1 MERRNFIK
9 RLFGIGAAAAASS
22 VPALANVEERF
33 TIDDMFDQ
41 VDTNKNLYYLKKY
54 CWLHDELSKIF
65 GDRIVDRKYFAW
77 YYPISNIYLPIK
89 NSYTEKDFEPIL
101 TWAKFQPESDHFCNG
116 YMKEGKGLCRILK
129 YDKQGVYKFDFFWA
143 RDPKYQEK

>member
-41 VDTNKNLYYLKKY
+41 VDTNKNLYYLKKK
-54 CWLHDELSKIF
+54 CWLNDELNAII
-65 GDRIVDRKYFAW
+65 GDRVVERKYYQF
-77 YYPISNIYLPIK
+77 YEPLFNIYLPIK
-89 NSYTEKDFEPIL
+89 DFYTKKDFESVL
-101 TWAKFQPESDHFCNG
+101 NWAKYESDFNYFCNG
-116 YMKEGKGLCRILK
+116 YMQEEKGLCRIIK
-129 YDKQGVYKFDFFWA
+129 EDRKGFYRYTFFSA
-143 RDPKYQEK
+143 RNPKYCEK